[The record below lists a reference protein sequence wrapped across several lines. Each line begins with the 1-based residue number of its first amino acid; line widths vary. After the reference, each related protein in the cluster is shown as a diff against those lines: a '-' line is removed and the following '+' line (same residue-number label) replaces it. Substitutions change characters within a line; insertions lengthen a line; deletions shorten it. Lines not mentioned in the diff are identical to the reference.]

1 MFGLIWNVCDC
12 GMTNFALSSFFIT
25 VQQRQIPSS
34 PPTLEEPGSRIT
46 CENEYA
52 PLGTTEAFCA
62 FKDYAS
68 RLAVEVGRDPGRF
81 TFVMTG

>member
-1 MFGLIWNVCDC
+1 LEEDN
-12 GMTNFALSSFFIT
+12 
-25 VQQRQIPSS
+25 
-34 PPTLEEPGSRIT
+34 EEPGTTTTSNS
-46 CENEYA
+46 ENEYA

-68 RLAVEVGRDPGRF
+68 RLAIEVGRDPDKF

>member
-1 MFGLIWNVCDC
+1 M
-12 GMTNFALSSFFIT
+12 
-25 VQQRQIPSS
+25 PSS
-34 PPTLEEPGSRIT
+34 PPTLEEPGSSTT

-52 PLGTTEAFCA
+52 PLGATKAFCA

-68 RLAVEVGRDPGRF
+68 RLAVEVGRDPGTGRF